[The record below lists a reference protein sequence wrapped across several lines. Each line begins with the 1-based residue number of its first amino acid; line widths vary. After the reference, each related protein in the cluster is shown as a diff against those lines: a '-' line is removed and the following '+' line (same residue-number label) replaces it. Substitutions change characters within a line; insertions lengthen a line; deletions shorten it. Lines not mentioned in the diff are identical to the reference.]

1 MPFIL
6 KKKNPAKITHHVL
19 LSRLISSDILVWR
32 HSWVLHDYHTVEF
45 LKMTGQLFYRMFV
58 IWIRLLFLHD
68 SGYVSLAGIS
78 PKACWVLPLHRQE
91 ARGSNVPSTEDG
103 PLDMFK
109 AVSANVSFPAK
120 EFFVISILWA
130 GILNFCSLLHSQCI
144 QHRLTDSYFLAWVIV
159 TQLPSLI
166 GCFKLSQVWPAGQVS
181 SVTLFM

>member
-1 MPFIL
+1 MTITLWNFWRWQDSYFIEC
-6 KKKNPAKITHHVL
+6 
-19 LSRLISSDILVWR
+19 LSFGSVCCFCMIPGTCLWQEYHQR
-32 HSWVLHDYHTVEF
+32 HAGSFPCTV
-45 LKMTGQLFYRMFV
+45 RRHADPMF
-58 IWIRLLFLHD
+58 
-68 SGYVSLAGIS
+68 
-78 PKACWVLPLHRQE
+78 PLHRQE